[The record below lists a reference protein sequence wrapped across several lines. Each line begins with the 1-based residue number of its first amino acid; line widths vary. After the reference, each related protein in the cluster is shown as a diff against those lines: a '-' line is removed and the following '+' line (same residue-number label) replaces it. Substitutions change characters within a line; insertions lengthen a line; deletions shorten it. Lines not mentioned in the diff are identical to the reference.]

1 MKRLD
6 RIFKDIFQKKEQ
18 FLEFLQMFL
27 PDLVEK
33 YSITEESLVK
43 ERTEIISHTLRS
55 SMIDVLYRIKT
66 KDIDAFVF
74 ILLEHQTNK
83 DYLMPF
89 RMLEYTVAIWR
100 HYIDESKSIAK
111 RKSFK
116 LPPVVPIV
124 YYEGS
129 GRWTVE
135 RDIMEKVRKLSGYEK
150 YIPRL
155 EYMVIE
161 ASGLEK
167 EWLLDGET
175 ALSKLIYASI
185 VDKEEF
191 ERNKDRFEE
200 SVRRLR
206 KSKIM
211 TILDLIK
218 QIIESSKELSKE
230 ELEEL
235 EGFVSNMEVEG
246 MFTKLLGSAKEE
258 GRKEGRIEGL
268 LEARREAIY
277 EILEERF
284 GEVPED
290 IKETVEKIADTKKL
304 SLLHRK
310 SISVKDFDE
319 FRKLLKSGSE

>member
-1 MKRLD
+1 
-6 RIFKDIFQKKEQ
+6 
-18 FLEFLQMFL
+18 
-27 PDLVEK
+27 
-33 YSITEESLVK
+33 
-43 ERTEIISHTLRS
+43 
-55 SMIDVLYRIKT
+55 
-66 KDIDAFVF
+66 
-74 ILLEHQTNK
+74 
-83 DYLMPF
+83 MPF

-100 HYIDESKSIAK
+100 HYIDENKSIAK

-124 YYEGS
+124 YYEGA

-310 SISVKDFDE
+310 SISVKGFDE

>member
-1 MKRLD
+1 
-6 RIFKDIFQKKEQ
+6 
-18 FLEFLQMFL
+18 
-27 PDLVEK
+27 
-33 YSITEESLVK
+33 
-43 ERTEIISHTLRS
+43 
-55 SMIDVLYRIKT
+55 
-66 KDIDAFVF
+66 
-74 ILLEHQTNK
+74 
-83 DYLMPF
+83 
-89 RMLEYTVAIWR
+89 
-100 HYIDESKSIAK
+100 
-111 RKSFK
+111 
-116 LPPVVPIV
+116 V

-206 KSKIM
+206 ESKIM

-258 GRKEGRIEGL
+258 GRKEGREEGRKEGWIEGL

-290 IKETVEKIADTKKL
+290 IKEAVEKITDAKKL
-304 SLLHRK
+304 SFLHRK
-310 SISVKDFDE
+310 SVSVKDIDE
-319 FRKLLKSGSE
+319 FRKLLKTSSK